1 MQSALTEEKKMLKL
15 SNAGKMPC
23 KSWSLE
29 ALDTCAGS
37 MDQHGDLVP
46 VCADCY
52 AAKGMYRFPAVKA
65 LRVHN
70 KQDWKRDEWVADMVT
85 ALQGQPYFRWFDS
98 GDVYHIGLMRKIFQ
112 VVEDTPDTM
121 HWLPTRMYKFKKFR
135 TILLELAQYENVV
148 VRWSIDS
155 GYMQLHQKHKPNM
168 SVVIGK
174 VASEYCDH
182 VDSNDMTICRS
193 SFKPKPEKGKCG
205 DCRACWNR
213 DVKVIAYVHH

>member
-148 VRWSIDS
+148 VRWSIDQ
-155 GYMQLHQKHKPNM
+155 GYLALHQEHKPNM
-168 SVVIGK
+168 SIVIPDGVEHDLYEDNK
-174 VASEYCDH
+174 H
-182 VDSNDMTICRS
+182 LTICRS
-193 SFKPKPEKGKCG
+193 RQNKGKCG

-213 DVKVIAYVHH
+213 DVEVIAYIHH